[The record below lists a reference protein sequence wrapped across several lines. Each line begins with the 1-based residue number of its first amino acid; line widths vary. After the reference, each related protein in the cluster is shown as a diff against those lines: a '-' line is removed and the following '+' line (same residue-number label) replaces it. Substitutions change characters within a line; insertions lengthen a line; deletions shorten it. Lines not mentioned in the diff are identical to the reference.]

1 MRLRVRLH
9 IACVRS
15 TLLYDIHA
23 VGAPVEVLRKLDAF
37 DARSLRS
44 IVQSHAHMTHESTTS
59 LRKNIGVTSP
69 CDSILALLKSRSQRS
84 SEDASQKRF
93 AQLHLDILKSQASSQ
108 AAPALGESA
117 YQAWGVPCHVC
128 GQYFLNT
135 RIMRSHNARKRKPA
149 VADPITQPKRP
160 QVRGVTPAECY
171 GQFAKDGMPTCR
183 LSATELDSVVE
194 VATEEGGCA
203 TGPHLPGDP
212 ACIYIGRDSLSGSPC
227 AQPGEVSC
235 KIPTTAGL

>member
-1 MRLRVRLH
+1 MRLALRWRYSGNW
-9 IACVRS
+9 IGCVRCPLTAQHCS
-15 TLLYDIHA
+15 
-23 VGAPVEVLRKLDAF
+23 
-37 DARSLRS
+37 
-44 IVQSHAHMTHESTTS
+44 SHAHMTHESTTS
-59 LRKNIGVTSP
+59 LRKKIGVTSP

-84 SEDASQKRF
+84 SEDASEKWF

-135 RIMRSHNARKRKPA
+135 SIMRSHRARKHKPA
-149 VADPITQPKRP
+149 VADPITQPKRS

-183 LSATELDSVVE
+183 LSATELPT
-194 VATEEGGCA
+194 A
-203 TGPHLPGDP
+203 
-212 ACIYIGRDSLSGSPC
+212 GSP
-227 AQPGEVSC
+227 
-235 KIPTTAGL
+235 PTLWSR